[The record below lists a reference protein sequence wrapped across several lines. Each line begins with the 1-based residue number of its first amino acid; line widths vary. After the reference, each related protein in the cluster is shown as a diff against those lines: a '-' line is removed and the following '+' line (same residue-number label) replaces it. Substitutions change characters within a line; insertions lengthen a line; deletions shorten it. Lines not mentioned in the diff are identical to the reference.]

1 MKRCVLIILVMAAL
15 LAACGP
21 AAIPS
26 LIPIT
31 VPTTVVSPT
40 AVYPTEAP
48 LPPTATPE
56 PRTLT
61 VFAAA
66 SLTDA
71 FTEIGNSYESAHPGV
86 TVVLNFAGSQ
96 TLSTQIIQGAI
107 ADVFASANH
116 TEMDK
121 VVAANLIQKDAPKD
135 FLTNKLLVVLPLN
148 NTANIQTL
156 QDLARPGLKLVLA
169 DTTVPAGKYA
179 RQILDNMSKDP
190 VFSPDFTTKVLANV
204 VSNEI
209 DVKQVV
215 AKIQLGE
222 ADAGIVYISDSV
234 AAPDLLTIEIPTEI
248 NVIAR
253 YPIAALT
260 GVAQFEL
267 ASEFIAYVLS
277 VDGQAILKKWGFTP
291 ITP

>member
-1 MKRCVLIILVMAAL
+1 MKRFTILVLLIGTL

-21 AAIPS
+21 AVTPLPASTAVP
-26 LIPIT
+26 
-31 VPTTVVSPT
+31 PTTAPPTETPLPPT
-40 AVYPTEAP
+40 ATPV
-48 LPPTATPE
+48 PPTATPE

-71 FTEIGNSYESAHPGV
+71 FTEIGHNFESAHPGV
-86 TVVLNFAGSQ
+86 KVALNFAGSQ
-96 TLSTQIIQGAI
+96 TLSTQLTQGAV

-121 VVAANLIQKDAPKD
+121 MVTGNLAQKDAPKD
-135 FLTNKLLVVLPLN
+135 FLTNQLIVILPKDN
-148 NTANIQTL
+148 PANVQTL

-179 RQILDNMSKDP
+179 RQILDNMSK
-190 VFSPDFTTKVLANV
+190 VASFGADFNTKVLANV
-204 VSNEI
+204 VSNET

-215 AKIQLGE
+215 AKVQLGE

-234 AAPDLLTIEIPTEI
+234 AAPELKLLIFPRI
-248 NVIAR
+248 
-253 YPIAALT
+253 
-260 GVAQFEL
+260 
-267 ASEFIAYVLS
+267 
-277 VDGQAILKKWGFTP
+277 
-291 ITP
+291 